1 MQREN
6 HRMVKSFDLNWSP
19 STITLLSSRFA
30 RRFIPDQ
37 SRRDVSS
44 KLTVLATDLSSCIA
58 QHDPFNLQSVIQ
70 QLFGILALYFSI
82 CVNDKTLDVLAQT
95 IYTIHRL
102 VSFYNEAIQYM
113 LRDLQRGK

>member
-1 MQREN
+1 MEREN
-6 HRMVKSFDLNWSP
+6 HAMIKSFDTHWSP
-19 STITLLSSRFA
+19 STITFLSSRFA

-44 KLTVLATDLSSCIA
+44 KLTVLAADISSCIA

-70 QLFGILALYFSI
+70 QLFGVLALYFSI